1 MAFIALCLQATLK
14 SIAHEHAPGLTPRQT
29 IDKMKTIKMIDVK
42 MPATDGRVI
51 ALPRYAEP
59 KEDVQLILGKLG
71 FTLPKQP
78 PPKISP
84 ARLVV

>member
-14 SIAHEHAPGLTPRQT
+14 SIAHEHAPGLTPRQI

-42 MPATDGRVI
+42 MPTTDGRVVT
-51 ALPRYAEP
+51 LPSYIKP
-59 KEDVQLILGKLG
+59 KEDIQLILGKLG

-78 PPKISP
+78 PLKISE